1 MPSIS
6 SENQASLEAASHIL
20 AQRRRS
26 GVRGERLSITLRPTT
41 IDDAMEIQRRLSH
54 HMQCDI
60 AGWKCAV
67 PADDKIVLAPIFET
81 TVFREKESIIC
92 SVSDDKSVKIEPEL
106 AFVLGH
112 DLPPRELAYSDMEM
126 RAAISHVHLALEI
139 IGCRYADPTSASFP
153 ELLADGLFN
162 QGLFLG
168 APLDLAIAETV
179 QEIAITLQ
187 VKDQVT
193 QTFAGKHP
201 AGNPLAPLYWL
212 VNYLRQEGIGLRAGQ
227 AIITGSY
234 AGSPDVPLYTDIHV
248 QFGQLG
254 AINVLF
260 KQTVRNASDETL
272 IAP

>member
-1 MPSIS
+1 MTITDGM
-6 SENQASLEAASHIL
+6 QIQHQL
-20 AQRRRS
+20 ACQ
-26 GVRGERLSITLRPTT
+26 LK
-41 IDDAMEIQRRLSH
+41 DN
-54 HMQCDI
+54 I

-112 DLPPRELAYSDMEM
+112 DLPPRELAYSDVEI
-126 RAAISHVHLALEI
+126 RAAISHAHLALEI

-168 APLDLAIAETV
+168 APLDLAIAEKV

-234 AGSPDVPLYTDIHV
+234 AGNPDVPLSTDIHV

-254 AINVLF
+254 AINVHF
-260 KQTVRNASDETL
+260 KQTVSNASDETF